1 MSEELQSSASITIPV
16 AIDEIE
22 TSREST
28 TVVDVPA
35 SIARD
40 LQALV
45 NDGKTPAEAAKERGI
60 QWGGLSKATRTI
72 VTELLKGYQM
82 PADMTREVIRAARNQ
97 VMIEGITATG
107 EDELARKKLMLE
119 AAKQASM
126 DPDIGL
132 NQPPQVAVNID
143 MRTVQELAK
152 NLEVPEGWEVPQ
164 DEE

>member
-1 MSEELQSSASITIPV
+1 MSDELLETGTVTLPV
-16 AIDEIE
+16 AVDDIE
-22 TSREST
+22 TTGESI

-35 SIARD
+35 SIAKD

-45 NDGKTPAEAAKERGI
+45 NNGKTPAEAAKERGI
-60 QWGGLSKATRTI
+60 QWGTLSKATRTI

-119 AAKQASM
+119 AAKQAAM

-143 MRTVQELAK
+143 MRTVTELAK
-152 NLEVPEGWEVPQ
+152 NLDVPEGWTVPE
-164 DEE
+164 DGD